1 MSVHYKFKSSLD
13 FDTITFDGLHISVN
27 DFRKAVVQQK
37 RLGKT
42 NDFELQITNAQT
54 KEEYQNDNDLIPK
67 NTSLIISRIPQIS
80 KKSRD
85 TSSQPQ
91 NTPVVSHVPKFD
103 SNTLDLSQM
112 NASEEDKIQ
121 AMMAQST
128 VDYDPRGYQKIRGPG
143 QTGEVPPTYRCYKC
157 HQNGHWIKNC
167 PLPHSS
173 AKKSEIR
180 RNTGIPKSFLH
191 EKGAENEA
199 ITEEIVIPEKQAEV
213 PDELLC
219 SICKDIFRDA
229 VMIPCCGSSFCDD
242 CVRTA
247 LLESEENECPDC
259 KEKGTSPGSLI
270 PNRFLRSSVNTFKNE
285 TGYERRRKNNG
296 VHEVV
301 SNATETKEEPVK
313 VEKQNEKDKETEAP
327 VKSSPKKEVI
337 PKHEDEQLTPPKSS
351 PKKEVSLS
359 PKKEVKKP
367 LQLEEKEIQKKEPEI
382 EQSSPKRRVEVV
394 MPQREILHNS
404 DPHQRPEEQF
414 KQNQSSYY
422 GSSVPDLPHRSNPSE
437 QYQPRPDSY
446 MRHPKHNQGIVP
458 PNMGYCNNYG
468 NRTERYYYPRDSY
481 NVNAAPYPYVQNPRM
496 RQMAPHAN
504 IQPYY
509 QGMAGPIETGIIED
523 PLEAFNRIMKEKEK
537 RKEMKR
543 LATERSERH
552 RPPAMS
558 KRGPR
563 EPSPLAEKRIRHR
576 SSPVNERRNRSP
588 LRQEKPSSHR
598 NIEREKTIRSHR
610 NHYPGNNRSFSRS
623 NSPPP
628 QRRFSKSPI
637 RRRSRSRSHPRS
649 HSRENDM
656 LRHDNRHPPKHVLQQ
671 SHRIDHEKEMIRYN
685 KRPQGRFSE
694 TRSLSEIGPKEN
706 RRHNSKMRE
715 NGNQMF
721 DNYGPSS
728 SRKMFFETEVPEN
741 RDVPYEFHH
750 ERNERNE
757 RRSKV
762 SMSKFEEIPRSEKR
776 IRENHEERRQ
786 SLQSPDEEPPKP
798 ELDKRSKDRKKKKE
812 KDEKT
817 EKKSKKDKKEKRK
830 RERHKDEPKKH
841 PDHKKSR
848 RDTDSMA
855 NSNEKGSDE
864 SRNRSGK
871 KDNFKG
877 SNDESMDDKA
887 ETFTPDININR
898 HLDDDHIVE
907 TVQSEV
913 RRETKNPF
921 RTEKSP
927 LIYKNER
934 CKQIM
939 DNNGSELNTPTSFID
954 TTPENYAGK
963 WDNFDFSM
971 PNSEDVRG
979 DNDRDFEYNSHNMFH
994 NSSPPMRNEQ
1004 IGMNRHFGKI
1014 KDSHSRSHAHHE
1026 ERRPKHEET
1035 VKENRSEV
1043 TAKSTP
1049 RKPSPV
1055 PSEAGSSSSSK
1066 TPQGKKRRKKSK
1078 HKKEKSSKRSSSAES
1093 SKKSSSKHKKSRT
1106 EKKKK
1111 SKRNESR

>member
-85 TSSQPQ
+85 TSSSSQPQ

-128 VDYDPRGYQKIRGPG
+128 VDYDPRG
-143 QTGEVPPTYRCYKC
+143 
-157 HQNGHWIKNC
+157 
-167 PLPHSS
+167 
-173 AKKSEIR
+173 
-180 RNTGIPKSFLH
+180 
-191 EKGAENEA
+191 EA
-199 ITEEIVIPEKQAEV
+199 IAEEIVVPEKQPEV

-296 VHEVV
+296 VHEGV
-301 SNATETKEEPVK
+301 SNPVETKEEPTPNENENEIEKKPEIV
-313 VEKQNEKDKETEAP
+313 VEETDNISSNEDDMEKR
-327 VKSSPKKEVI
+327 
-337 PKHEDEQLTPPKSS
+337 EDDNLTPPKPS
-351 PKKEVSLS
+351 PEREESLS
-359 PKKEVKKP
+359 PKKEETRR
-367 LQLEEKEIQKKEPEI
+367 LHSEEKEEENRIEPTI
-382 EQSSPKRRVEVV
+382 EPMSPKMRVEVV
-394 MPQREILHNS
+394 QTQHEILPNS
-404 DPHQRPEEQF
+404 DPHQLEEELF
-414 KQNQSSYY
+414 KQHQSSYSNY
-422 GSSVPDLPHRSNPSE
+422 GQPVPDLPHRSNTSD
-437 QYQPRPDSY
+437 QYPVRSDSY
-446 MRHPKHNQGIVP
+446 MRHTKHNPGIVQ

-481 NVNAAPYPYVQNPRM
+481 NINAAPYPYVQNPRC
-496 RQMAPHAN
+496 RQMAPHTN

-509 QGMAGPIETGIIED
+509 QGMSGPIPTGIIED

-543 LATERSERH
+543 LAAERAERH
-552 RPPAMS
+552 RPQTMN

-563 EPSPLAEKRIRHR
+563 DPSPLAEKRIRHR
-576 SSPVNERRNRSP
+576 ASPVNERRNRSP

-598 NIEREKTIRSHR
+598 NIEREKPIRSHR
-610 NHYPGNNRSFSRS
+610 NHYPGNHRSFSRS
-623 NSPPP
+623 NSPP

-637 RRRSRSRSHPRS
+637 RRRSRTRSPHPRS
-649 HSRENDM
+649 HSREM
-656 LRHDNRHPPKHVLQQ
+656 EPLRHDNRHPRNVLQQ
-671 SHRIDHEKEMIRYN
+671 SHRIDHEKDMMRYN
-685 KRPQGRFSE
+685 KRPQQGQGRFSE

-706 RRHNSKMRE
+706 RRHNSKTRE

-728 SRKMFFETEVPEN
+728 SSSRKMFFETEIPEN
-741 RDVPYEFHH
+741 REVQQYEFH
-750 ERNERNE
+750 NE

-762 SMSKFEEIPRSEKR
+762 SMSKFEDGPRSERTDKR
-776 IRENHEERRQ
+776 SRENHDERRHIV
-786 SLQSPDEEPPKP
+786 QSPDEEPPKQ
-798 ELDKRSKDRKKKKE
+798 ESDKKSKERKKKKE
-812 KDEKT
+812 KDEKSD
-817 EKKSKKDKKEKRK
+817 KKSKKDKKEKRK
-830 RERHKDEPKKH
+830 RHKDETKKH
-841 PDHKKSR
+841 TEHKKSR
-848 RDTDSMA
+848 RDTDSNA
-855 NSNEKGSDE
+855 NANEKGSDE
-864 SRNRSGK
+864 GRSRPTK
-871 KDNFKG
+871 KDNSKG
-877 SNDESMDDKA
+877 SNDESFDDKA

-898 HLDDDHIVE
+898 NLQDDQIVE
-907 TVQSEV
+907 DVQITIRKEI
-913 RRETKNPF
+913 KNPF
-921 RTEKSP
+921 KTQKSP
-927 LIYKNER
+927 PVYRTADR

-939 DNNGSELNTPTSFID
+939 DNNGSGLNTPTSFID

-979 DNDRDFEYNSHNMFH
+979 DNDRDCEYNSHMFQ
-994 NSSPPMRNEQ
+994 NSSPSLRNEQ
-1004 IGMNRHFGKI
+1004 FEENRHVSRK
-1014 KDSHSRSHAHHE
+1014 KDSRSRSHQRE
-1026 ERRPKHEET
+1026 ERKHKNEEA
-1035 VKENRSEV
+1035 VKENRSDLAAAA
-1043 TAKSTP
+1043 AKSTS
-1049 RKPSPV
+1049 RRPSPT
-1055 PSEAGSSSSSK
+1055 PSEAASSSSSK
-1066 TPQGKKRRKKSK
+1066 TPQSKKRRKKSK

-1093 SKKSSSKHKKSRT
+1093 SRKSSSKHKKSRT
-1106 EKKKK
+1106 DKKKK